1 MTLMYL
7 KLATTLNNYPQSV
20 DGGGYDSLGRHLYL
34 FGGSEEQ
41 RVVAHY
47 RSDQWKGPV
56 VVDYRNVERSILRNL
71 VLPPYHFGRGLLRR
85 PAAAPPGPVPMAPS
99 TTPRRWNYSSA
110 SAAADHEE
118 RTKKEIKLSVVN
130 PGSVADLPP
139 VTAPRAGI
147 SLWGRYSV
155 PISWR

>member
-1 MTLMYL
+1 M
-7 KLATTLNNYPQSV
+7 

-56 VVDYRNVERSILRNL
+56 VVDYRNVERGILRNL

-85 PAAAPPGPVPMAPS
+85 TAAASPVPMAPS
-99 TTPRRWNYSSA
+99 TTPSRWNYSSA
-110 SAAADHEE
+110 AAADHEE
-118 RTKKEIKLSVVN
+118 GTKKEIKLSVVN

-139 VTAPRAGI
+139 VTAPRAGLT
-147 SLWGRYSV
+147 LWGRYSV